1 MLATAKVIALAS
13 AGLVI
18 TVAGGKTVMEST
30 PRSVKTSNKREADCT
45 ILAESSATAFWMTI
59 KLFRPTRLRQLTL
72 SGARRVCFSKSIGA
86 DLGRHRIE
94 LGSFLLDK
102 TSETQG

>member
-30 PRSVKTSNKREADCT
+30 PRSVQTSNNRQPDCV
-45 ILAESSATAFWMTI
+45 IGAESSATAF
-59 KLFRPTRLRQLTL
+59 
-72 SGARRVCFSKSIGA
+72 
-86 DLGRHRIE
+86 
-94 LGSFLLDK
+94 
-102 TSETQG
+102 